1 LRRQGKKQTTGK
13 PSRDKDTSPKNN
25 SPPAFNPAHLTL
37 ITTRKE
43 QEKQRK
49 KKLKKKEKQK
59 SSRQT

>member
-37 ITTRKE
+37 FTTRKRA
-43 QEKQRK
+43 RK
-49 KKLKKKEKQK
+49 TNKKKEKK
-59 SSRQT
+59 KKRETEK